1 MGLSRASGHASHY
14 ICWCVHACARLMPAR
29 LPSSPNEASWLC
41 ARTKPN
47 WRDGTVL
54 ALSALYTPPPRSLP
68 PTLPLL
74 QISWRTMDGWAH
86 TADLEMAS
94 VFVKIYVSPDP
105 LARAWIR
112 KSTAPDLPPW
122 LLTTTV
128 FSASTAAAV
137 MLRSAVEQRKGGDI
151 PRGAVRGIW
160 FLTMETETQPM
171 LHIPTVTTIKTQ
183 TDKTDPR
190 QHVIIYF
197 FFFLKF
203 QKVQQH
209 TSVTIFQL

>member
-68 PTLPLL
+68 PTLPFL

-94 VFVKIYVSPDP
+94 VFVKIYYVSQIPWPGPELESPRLQPQTCLPGCLPLQCYIYNCSSDVEVYCTTAERRRYTLRHSQGNIVPDYGN
-105 LARAWIR
+105 RN
-112 KSTAPDLPPW
+112 TAN
-122 LLTTTV
+122 
-128 FSASTAAAV
+128 
-137 MLRSAVEQRKGGDI
+137 
-151 PRGAVRGIW
+151 
-160 FLTMETETQPM
+160 
-171 LHIPTVTTIKTQ
+171 VTYTYSNYNKKI
-183 TDKTDPR
+183 DG
-190 QHVIIYF
+190 
-197 FFFLKF
+197 
-203 QKVQQH
+203 
-209 TSVTIFQL
+209 